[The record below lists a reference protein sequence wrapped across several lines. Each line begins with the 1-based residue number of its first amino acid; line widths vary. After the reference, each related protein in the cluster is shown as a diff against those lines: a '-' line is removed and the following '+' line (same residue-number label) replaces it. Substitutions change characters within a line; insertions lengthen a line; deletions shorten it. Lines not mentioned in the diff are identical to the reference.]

1 MRKRRTLE
9 KSRGS
14 EREREREKERD
25 THTHRD
31 RNASWGEVLGQKRRS
46 LCRNVKQECVTVR
59 QWVTT
64 MIRGIEYTVL
74 QGTESHK
81 GAK

>member
-1 MRKRRTLE
+1 MGRE
-9 KSRGS
+9 S
-14 EREREREKERD
+14 EEEEDILSVEDKQNGN
-25 THTHRD
+25 TF
-31 RNASWGEVLGQKRRS
+31 WGEVLGQKRRS
-46 LCRNVKQECVTVR
+46 LYNRNVRQECVTVR
-59 QWVTT
+59 QWVIT

>member
-1 MRKRRTLE
+1 MKRAEGQRE
-9 KSRGS
+9 R

-46 LCRNVKQECVTVR
+46 LFRNTG
-59 QWVTT
+59 
-64 MIRGIEYTVL
+64 M
-74 QGTESHK
+74 
-81 GAK
+81 

>member
-1 MRKRRTLE
+1 MDRE
-9 KSRGS
+9 S
-14 EREREREKERD
+14 EEEEDILSVEDKQNGN
-25 THTHRD
+25 TF
-31 RNASWGEVLGQKRRS
+31 WGEVLGQKRRS
-46 LCRNVKQECVTVR
+46 LFRVYNRNVKQECVTVR
-59 QWVTT
+59 QRVTT

>member
-1 MRKRRTLE
+1 MDRE
-9 KSRGS
+9 S
-14 EREREREKERD
+14 EEEEDILSVEDKQNGN
-25 THTHRD
+25 TF
-31 RNASWGEVLGQKRRS
+31 WGEVLGQKRRS
-46 LCRNVKQECVTVR
+46 LYNRNVRQECVTVR

>member
-1 MRKRRTLE
+1 MKRAEGQR
-9 KSRGS
+9 
-14 EREREREKERD
+14 ERERERERD

-46 LCRNVKQECVTVR
+46 LYNRNVRQECVTVR

-81 GAK
+81 RAK

>member
-1 MRKRRTLE
+1 MKRAEGQR
-9 KSRGS
+9 
-14 EREREREKERD
+14 ERERERERD

-46 LCRNVKQECVTVR
+46 LYNRNVRQECVTVR